1 MKTTRGLRN
10 RTRSLASV
18 ECRMKTVDK
27 ASSLEFDRLVQE
39 ADGSAVQR
47 ACLNGL
53 IGIGRN
59 ENDRYFRAEM
69 RQMILQLQPGHARHL
84 HIQYQT
90 PCFGY
95 Q

>member
-1 MKTTRGLRN
+1 
-10 RTRSLASV
+10 
-18 ECRMKTVDK
+18 
-27 ASSLEFDRLVQE
+27 
-39 ADGSAVQR
+39 
-47 ACLNGL
+47 
-53 IGIGRN
+53 
-59 ENDRYFRAEM
+59 M